1 MKKQYLVAIGLFV
14 FLTIWMF
21 VPRERGALPDP
32 YAADALDT
40 TVTAIPANATT
51 DLSAAG
57 NFSVRVVRSE
67 ATTYTESVA
76 VRGVTQAFRL
86 VNVRAETAGRVIAT
100 PVSRG
105 ARVNRGDVLC
115 EIAVEN
121 READLQ
127 EARSRQEQT
136 RLEYEGSVSLRE
148 RNLISEIQVA
158 QLKATYDSAVA
169 AVGRAEL
176 ALERTKVR
184 APFAGIMEARTIEVG
199 DYMDMGGQ
207 CATLLDDQPM
217 LLVGQV
223 PEQNVD
229 KLQLGATVIGDLVT
243 GEQVS
248 GRLTYIARA
257 ADPISRSYR
266 IEVQLE
272 PAKEPVRQGIS
283 TDIRV
288 AATDIE
294 AHLIPPSAI
303 TLDDKGII
311 GVKTVNSSN
320 TVEFYPVTVVGES
333 TALNA
338 PGFWVTGLP
347 PSVVLITLGQEMVF
361 PGQTVSTSSG
371 WSGL

>member
-1 MKKQYLVAIGLFV
+1 MKKQYLVAIGLFI

-21 VPRERGALPDP
+21 IPRERGALPDP
-32 YAADALDT
+32 YATEPLDT
-40 TVTAIPANATT
+40 TVTAIPANATA
-51 DLSAAG
+51 DQSAAG
-57 NFSVRVVRSE
+57 NFSVRVVRST
-67 ATTYTESVA
+67 AATYTESVA

-86 VNVRAETAGRVIAT
+86 VNVRAEAAGRVIAT
-100 PVSRG
+100 PVARG

-136 RLEYEGSVSLRE
+136 RLEYEGSLSLRD
-148 RNLISEIQVA
+148 RNLISEVQVA
-158 QLKATYDSAVA
+158 QLKATYDSATA

-176 ALERTKVR
+176 ALQRTKVR

-199 DYMDMGGQ
+199 DYLDMGGQ

-223 PEQNVD
+223 PEQNVG
-229 KLQLGATVIGDLVT
+229 KIVLGATVAGQMVT
-243 GEQVS
+243 GEQVT

-257 ADPISRSYR
+257 ADPVSRSYR
-266 IEVQLE
+266 IEVQLDPTGE
-272 PAKEPVRQGIS
+272 SIRQGIS
-283 TDIRV
+283 TDIRI

-303 TLDDKGII
+303 TLDDKGIV

-333 TALNA
+333 TALNS

-347 PSVVLITLGQEMVF
+347 QSVVLITLGQEMVF

-371 WSGL
+371 W